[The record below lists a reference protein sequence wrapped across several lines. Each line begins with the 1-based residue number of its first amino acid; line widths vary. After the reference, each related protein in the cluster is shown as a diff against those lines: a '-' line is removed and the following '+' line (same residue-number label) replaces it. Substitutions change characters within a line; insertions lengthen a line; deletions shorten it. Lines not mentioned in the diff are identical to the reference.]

1 MELAN
6 LNLCKNLDTLIN
18 NIQGIDKE
26 SASPSD
32 IWFITFKPGT
42 TFNGKPVDTGVIKIY
57 FSPHNTFPIQ
67 DEFTDYLKGLEYEA
81 SVYEKII
88 DPLVVKRLCPFFIT
102 MFGRGKDC
110 SFDDV
115 VHILYR
121 GVGDLSQAEK
131 NLTRN
136 FQMIWGD
143 IPHIP
148 AITRD
153 RNPPIPSD
161 VKINVIDKDFSFM
174 LLRKFT
180 TIHYSLR
187 DYMRS
192 VRSYDESKF
201 WLILFQVCVGLYAL
215 ELSKTVHNDLHSNNI
230 VIEELDRPEEI
241 IQFIEDE
248 NSTPTAYKFTTKYRT
263 VIFDFD
269 RAYAMQLGN
278 NDLLDIYCTDQAGH
292 QCNHFIKNRD
302 VVQLFC
308 KLMTEKSLNP
318 RPLLEVVTRDFLSF
332 VSFTETKR
340 YCTSYNIPPGVYD
353 LPRIILN
360 CAERAYDH
368 IETSQR
374 PEQIRQWHRAHPDTF
389 FHLFDDEFDG
399 SGKYRGPA
407 Q

>member
-42 TFNGKPVDTGVIKIY
+42 TFNGKPVDTGVMKIY

-81 SVYEKII
+81 RVYEKII

-115 VHILYR
+115 VHILFR
-121 GVGDLSQAEK
+121 GVGDLARAEK
-131 NLTRN
+131 NLSRN

-153 RNPPIPSD
+153 RDRPIPSD

-180 TIHYSLR
+180 TIHYPLR

-215 ELSKTVHNDLHSNNI
+215 ELSKTVHNDLHPNNI

-278 NDLLDIYCTDQAGH
+278 NDLLDIISENIVPVGIAYSL
-292 QCNHFIKNRD
+292 IKNLFGSSSSKKD
-302 VVQLFC
+302 DSCDCSSFC
-308 KLMTEKSLNP
+308 KETIFSFLFSIALNREHFEAV
-318 RPLLEVVTRDFLSF
+318 RPQYGSRMIYSNLSDSIGKVLPPALL
-332 VSFTETKR
+332 
-340 YCTSYNIPPGVYD
+340 IH
-353 LPRIILN
+353 
-360 CAERAYDH
+360 A
-368 IETSQR
+368 
-374 PEQIRQWHRAHPDTF
+374 
-389 FHLFDDEFDG
+389 
-399 SGKYRGPA
+399 
-407 Q
+407 